1 MTIPAIINTAR
12 TLSFYN
18 AAQDITANNLAN
30 SSSDGY
36 KADRLAV
43 HSSAGMPH
51 PIPVQ
56 SLDLRQADLRDTSR
70 PLDVALQGAGFTVIG
85 TPQGERLSRAGSFEI
100 SAKGILT
107 DRHGDPVLGVD
118 GPINVTGNKIEI
130 QPDGTVIVD
139 GQTAGRLRLQTVA
152 DPATLKKV
160 GNGQFIA
167 STPLVAA
174 TDVGVHQGAVED
186 SNVSS
191 LLGTVDL
198 IKIQRAYASS
208 IDALKV
214 MDGVLSTTTD
224 IGRV

>member
-18 AAQDITANNLAN
+18 LAQGVTANNLAN
-30 SSSDGY
+30 SLSDGY
-36 KADRLAV
+36 KADHLTA
-43 HSSAGMPH
+43 HSSSGMPH
-51 PIPVQ
+51 PVPVQ

-70 PLDVALQGAGFTVIG
+70 ALDVGLQGPGFTVIG
-85 TPQGERLSRAGSFEI
+85 TPQGERLSRGGSFEI
-100 SAKGILT
+100 SPKGILI

-118 GPINVTGNKIEI
+118 GPINVTGNKVEI
-130 QPDGTVIVD
+130 QPDGTLNVD
-139 GQTAGRLRLQTVA
+139 GQRAGQLRLETVA
-152 DPATLKKV
+152 DPSKLTKV
-160 GNGQFIA
+160 GNGQFVASAPLIA
-167 STPLVAA
+167 AP
-174 TDVGVHQGAVED
+174 DVGVHQGAVEE

-191 LLGTVDL
+191 VLGMVDL
-198 IKIQRAYASS
+198 INIQRAYASS

>member
-12 TLSFYN
+12 TLSYYN
-18 AAQDITANNLAN
+18 AAQDVTANNLAN

-36 KADRLAV
+36 KADRLTA

-51 PIPVQ
+51 PVPVQ
-56 SLDLRQADLRDTSR
+56 SLDLRQADLRDTAR
-70 PLDVALQGAGFTVIG
+70 PLDIGLQGAGFTVVSTAAG
-85 TPQGERLSRAGSFEI
+85 DRLSRGGSLAVN
-100 SAKGILT
+100 AKGILT

-118 GPINVTGNKIEI
+118 GPINVAGNKLVI
-130 QPDGTVIVD
+130 QPDGTVLVD
-139 GQTAGRLRLQTVA
+139 GAVAGQLRLVDVA
-152 DPATLKKV
+152 DPASLTKV
-160 GNGQFIA
+160 GNGQFAA
-167 STPLVAA
+167 SAPLVAA
-174 TDVGVHQGAVED
+174 TDVTVHQGTVEE
-186 SNVSS
+186 SNVSP

-198 IKIQRAYASS
+198 IMIQRAYASS

>member
-36 KADRLAV
+36 KADLLTA

-56 SLDLRQADLRDTSR
+56 SLDLRQADLRDTAR
-70 PLDVALQGAGFTVIG
+70 PLDIGLEGAGFTVVS
-85 TPQGERLSRAGSFEI
+85 TAQGVRLSRGGSLEV
-100 SAKGILT
+100 SANGILT
-107 DRHGDPVLGVD
+107 DRHGDPVLGID
-118 GPINVTGNKIEI
+118 GPINVAGNKIVI
-130 QPDGTVIVD
+130 QPDGTILVD
-139 GQTAGRLRLQTVA
+139 GAVAGQLQLVNVA
-152 DPATLKKV
+152 NPSALTKV
-160 GNGQFIA
+160 GNAQFAA

-174 TDVGVHQGAVED
+174 KDVTVHQGTVED

-198 IKIQRAYASS
+198 INIQRAYASS